1 MRGMPACLD
10 GSVNAEACVRCW
22 RPGLLWVNGSRMTRQ
37 ESRKLGWG
45 SGMALLLVAAV
56 AQAALPPSAVG
67 TAAPDEGDPRVEA
80 ALLVDA
86 TQVKAGD
93 SFRVGVRFRMD
104 PGWHIY
110 WKNPG
115 DSGLETEVSW
125 DTPGSTVGPLQ
136 WPFPHTFRTP
146 DGFITTHGYD
156 GEVLLFAPAQA
167 AADATGA
174 LQLSAAVEALVCEVH
189 CIPAELVL
197 TRSVPLGPETVRD
210 TEASAG
216 FDAAQAK
223 VPRPAKDSGHQVQ
236 LALDVKQL
244 TSGQDFTGTLTVTG
258 PGGAVATVDKDF
270 FVAERIGG
278 VERVGLTADGPG
290 RFKLKGKAAPDVP
303 EVEPRLTGVLRL
315 GTQASGYQALE
326 VDVPLAP
333 MVAGGAAAAP
343 AVAKLPSV
351 KDSIAAVKPVSAP
364 AAAAPAAAAA
374 PMGMGLALLFA
385 FLGGAL
391 LNLMPCVFPVLALK
405 AYGFTRMVQQE
416 KGRVGAHAAAYTG
429 GIVGSMLLLA
439 GTVLAVRAGGA
450 SVGWGFQF
458 QEPLFVAAVS
468 AVLVAFA
475 LNLFGVFNVG
485 LDGTALAGKV
495 DQSHGLMHSAG
506 EGVLAVVLATPCS
519 APLLGTAVGF
529 AFAAG
534 PAMVLA
540 VFTALGL
547 GLALPFCVL
556 VLVPGLAK
564 RLPKPG
570 AWMERFKQV
579 LGFAL
584 LGTTV
589 WLVWVMGGLAG
600 VDGMARLLAFLVAVA
615 LGTWLY
621 GQAQA
626 QDGGRKLATVAVALL
641 VLVGSGVAALRFD
654 EAAGPVARA
663 PTVVQ
668 AQPWDETAVDAAL
681 AAGQP
686 VFIDFT
692 ADWCLTC
699 KFNERTVLARDE
711 VRAAFAEHNVA
722 FFVGDWTRRDARIT
736 AKLAEHGRA
745 GVPMYLVLSPGAPG
759 KPEVL
764 PELLTADLVVDA
776 VKRAAECAPARRGT
790 GTSIVCAAGFPRP

>member
-1 MRGMPACLD
+1 MKRQQWKRFGPAGFAGM
-10 GSVNAEACVRCW
+10 
-22 RPGLLWVNGSRMTRQ
+22 LLMT
-37 ESRKLGWG
+37 
-45 SGMALLLVAAV
+45 AV
-56 AQAALPPSAVG
+56 AWANVPPSAVG
-67 TAAPDEGDPRVEA
+67 TGAPDEGDPRVEA

-86 TQVKAGD
+86 TQVKPGD
-93 SFRVGVRFRMD
+93 TFRVGVRFRMD

-115 DSGLETEVSW
+115 DSGLETEVTW

-136 WPFPHTFRTP
+136 WPYPHTFRTP

-156 GEVLLFAPAQA
+156 GEVLLFAQA
-167 AADATGA
+167 TAAKDATGA
-174 LQLSAAVEALVCEVH
+174 LQLSAAAEALVCEVH
-189 CIPAELVL
+189 CIPAELML

-210 TEASAG
+210 AEAVRA
-216 FDAAQAK
+216 FDAAQAR
-223 VPRPAKDSGHQVQ
+223 VPRPVADTGHAVQ
-236 LALDVKQL
+236 LALDANQL
-244 TSGQDFTGTLTVTG
+244 TPGQDFTGTLTVTG
-258 PGGAVATVDKDF
+258 PNGAALPALDGDF
-270 FVAERIGG
+270 FTSERIDG
-278 VERVGLTADGPG
+278 VASVALTQVGSG
-290 RFKLKGKAAPDVP
+290 RFKLKGKMEPDAPDK
-303 EVEPRLTGVLRL
+303 EPRLTGVLRL
-315 GTQASGYQALE
+315 GTAASGYQPLA
-326 VDVPLAP
+326 VDVALAP
-333 MVAGGAAAAP
+333 VAAAGGAVAAAP
-343 AVAKLPSV
+343 ATAKLPSI
-351 KDSIAAVKPVSAP
+351 KDSIAAVKPAVAVAP
-364 AAAAPAAAAA
+364 VAAPADTSV
-374 PMGMGLALLFA
+374 GLGLALLFA
-385 FLGGAL
+385 FFGGAL

-416 KGRVGAHAAAYTG
+416 QGRVGAHAAAYAG
-429 GIVGSMLLLA
+429 GIIGSMLVLA
-439 GTVLAVRAGGA
+439 GAVLAVRAGGT

-468 AVLVAFA
+468 AILVAFA

-485 LDGTALAGKV
+485 LDGTALAGTV
-495 DQSHGLMHSAG
+495 DRSHGLMHSAG

-519 APLLGTAVGF
+519 APLLCTAVGF

-534 PAMVLA
+534 PLTVLA

-564 RLPKPG
+564 KLPKPG

-584 LGTTV
+584 LATVV

-600 VDGMARLLAFLVAVA
+600 VDGMARLLAFLVAVG

-626 QDGGRKLATVAVALL
+626 QEGGRKLATV
-641 VLVGSGVAALRFD
+641 GVAALVLVTSGVFSLRFD
-654 EAAGPVARA
+654 ESAPAVAKASTVAA
-663 PTVVQ
+663 
-668 AQPWDETAVDAAL
+668 AQPWDAAAVTAAL
-681 AAGQP
+681 EAGQP

-699 KFNERTVLARDE
+699 KFNERTVLSREE
-711 VRAAFAEHNVA
+711 VRAAFTEHQVA
-722 FFVGDWTRRDARIT
+722 FFVADWTRRDARIT

-745 GVPMYLVLSPGAPG
+745 GVPMYLVLSPGAPD

-776 VKRAAECAPARRGT
+776 VKRAAECSPSRRKSG
-790 GTSIVCAAGFPRP
+790 SNIVCAVGFPRP

>member
-1 MRGMPACLD
+1 
-10 GSVNAEACVRCW
+10 
-22 RPGLLWVNGSRMTRQ
+22 MTRRQ
-37 ESRKLGWG
+37 SKRLGRVG
-45 SGMALLLVAAV
+45 GIGLVLLAAV
-56 AQAALPPSAVG
+56 AWADLPASAV
-67 TAAPDEGDPRVEA
+67 ASSAPDEGNPRVEG
-80 ALLVDA
+80 ALLVDV
-86 TQVKAGD
+86 TQVKPGD
-93 SFRVGVRFRMD
+93 TFRAGVRFRLD

-125 DTPGSTVGPLQ
+125 DTPGSTVGPLK
-136 WPFPHTFRTP
+136 WPFPDTFRTP
-146 DGFITTHGYD
+146 DGFITTYGYD
-156 GEVLLFAPAQA
+156 DEAILV
-167 AADATGA
+167 ADVKASEGATTGA
-174 LQLSAAVEALVCEVH
+174 LTLSAAVEALVCEVH

-197 TRSVPLGPETVRD
+197 TRSVPLGPETLRD
-210 TEASAG
+210 AETAAVL
-216 FDAAQAK
+216 DAEVAK
-223 VPRPAKDSGHQVQ
+223 VPRPVADSGHAVSV
-236 LALDVKQL
+236 ALDAPSL
-244 TSGQDFTGTLTVTG
+244 TAGQAFTGALTLART
-258 PGGAVATVDKDF
+258 GGAAVPAVEGDF
-270 FVAERIGG
+270 FVAERIPG
-278 VERVGLTADGPG
+278 VARLDLTADGPG
-290 RFKLKGKAAPDVP
+290 RFKLKGKAEPDLQATAPG
-303 EVEPRLTGVLRL
+303 LTGVLRL
-315 GTQASGYQALE
+315 GTAATGYQYLE
-326 VDVPLAP
+326 VTAPLAP
-333 MVAGGAAAAP
+333 MVAAVGAAAP
-343 AVAKLPSV
+343 AVVKPPSV
-351 KDSIAAVKPVSAP
+351 KDSIAAVKPVGAAVAP
-364 AAAAPAAAAA
+364 RAEESSV
-374 PMGMGLALLFA
+374 GLGLALVFA
-385 FLGGAL
+385 FFGGAL

-416 KGRVGAHAAAYTG
+416 QGRVGAHAAAYAG
-429 GIVGSMLLLA
+429 GIIGTMLLLA
-439 GTVLAVRAGGA
+439 GGVLAVRAGGA

-458 QEPLFVAAVS
+458 QEPLFVAGVC

-534 PAMVLA
+534 PATVLA

-564 RLPKPG
+564 KLPKPG

-584 LGTTV
+584 LATTV

-600 VDGMARLLAFLVAVA
+600 VDGMARLLAFLVAVG
-615 LGTWLY
+615 LVTWLY
-621 GQAQA
+621 GQGQA
-626 QDGGRKLATVAVALL
+626 QDGVRKLATV
-641 VLVGSGVAALRFD
+641 GVAAAVLVASGLLTLRF
-654 EAAGPVARA
+654 EEQGPAAA
-663 PTVVQ
+663 PRTGSTMAL
-668 AQPWDETAVDAAL
+668 AQPWDDAAVQAAL

-699 KFNERTVLARDE
+699 KFNERTVLSTDE
-711 VRAAFAEHNVA
+711 VRDAFLQHRVA
-722 FFVGDWTRRDARIT
+722 FFVADWTRRDARIT

-745 GVPMYLVLSPGAPG
+745 GVPMYLVLSPGAPD

-764 PELLTADLVVDA
+764 SELLTTGLVADA
-776 VKRAAECAPARRGT
+776 VKRAAECAPSKLG
-790 GTSIVCAAGFPRP
+790 GPNVLCAAGFPSH

>member
-1 MRGMPACLD
+1 MKRQQSKRLGQV
-10 GSVNAEACVRCW
+10 GVV
-22 RPGLLWVNGSRMTRQ
+22 GVLL
-37 ESRKLGWG
+37 
-45 SGMALLLVAAV
+45 AAAV
-56 AQAALPPSAVG
+56 AWAEVPPSAVG
-67 TAAPDEGDPRVEA
+67 TGAPDEGDPRVEA
-80 ALLVDA
+80 TLLVDA
-86 TQVKAGD
+86 TQVKPGD
-93 SFRVGVRFRMD
+93 AFRVGVRFRMD

-115 DSGLETEVSW
+115 DSGLETEVTW
-125 DTPGSTVGPLQ
+125 DTPGSTVGALQ
-136 WPFPHTFRTP
+136 WPYPHTFRTP

-156 GEVLLFAPAQA
+156 GEVLLFAQAQA
-167 AADATGA
+167 AQDVTGQ

-189 CIPAELVL
+189 CIPAELML
-197 TRSVPLGPETVRD
+197 TRTVPLGPETVRD
-210 TEASAG
+210 AEAVRA

-223 VPRPAKDSGHQVQ
+223 VPRPVADTGHTVK
-236 LALDVKQL
+236 LALDAKQL
-244 TSGQDFTGTLTVTG
+244 TAGQDFTGTLTVTG
-258 PGGAVATVDKDF
+258 PGGAPLPALEGDF
-270 FVAERIGG
+270 FTPDRIDGVAS
-278 VERVGLTADGPG
+278 VGLTPSGPG
-290 RFKLKGKAAPDVP
+290 RFKLKGKMEPDAP
-303 EVEPRLTGVLRL
+303 EKEPRLSGVLL
-315 GTQASGYQALE
+315 VGTAAAGYQPLA
-326 VDVPLAP
+326 VDVPMAP
-333 MVAGGAAAAP
+333 VVVGAVAAAP
-343 AVAKLPSV
+343 ATVKPPSV
-351 KDSIAAVKPVSAP
+351 KDSIAAVKPVA
-364 AAAAPAAAAA
+364 ATAAAPAPGDA
-374 PMGMGLALLFA
+374 PVGLGLALLFA

-416 KGRVGAHAAAYTG
+416 QGRVGAHTAAYTA

-439 GTVLAVRAGGA
+439 GTVLVLRAGGS

-468 AVLVAFA
+468 GILVAFA

-485 LDGTALAGKV
+485 LDGTALVGTV
-495 DQSHGLMHSAG
+495 DKSHGLMHSAG

-534 PAMVLA
+534 PLTVLA

-564 RLPKPG
+564 KLPKPG

-584 LGTTV
+584 LATTV

-600 VDGMARLLAFLVAVA
+600 VDGMARLLAFLVAVG

-621 GQAQA
+621 GQSQA
-626 QDGGRKLATVAVALL
+626 QEGGRKLATVAVAAL
-641 VLVGSGVAALRFD
+641 VLVTSGLMALRF
-654 EAAGPVARA
+654 EESGPVSAN
-663 PTVVQ
+663 VQ
-668 AQPWDETAVDAAL
+668 ASKLGQAQSWSADAVTAAL
-681 AAGQP
+681 EAGQP

-699 KFNERTVLARDE
+699 KFNERTVLAREE
-711 VRAAFAEHNVA
+711 VRAAFSEHQVA
-722 FFVGDWTRRDARIT
+722 FFVADWTRRDARIT

-745 GVPMYLVLSPGAPG
+745 GVPMYLVLSPGAPD

-776 VKRAAECAPARRGT
+776 VKRAAECTPAKQKSGAN
-790 GTSIVCAAGFPRP
+790 IVCAVGFPRP